1 MRYAGFLISFSGFL
15 FVNALLL
22 NAPVALVLWLARRR
36 IAPRTARAVLA
47 CGFAAATFYMLYR
60 IEWFDVWRHGVP
72 SLTYVARAYL
82 PWVAASGLAGW
93 AIARRFM
100 SFVRPAR

>member
-47 CGFAAATFYMLYR
+47 CGFAAATFYM
-60 IEWFDVWRHGVP
+60 H
-72 SLTYVARAYL
+72 
-82 PWVAASGLAGW
+82 AA
-93 AIARRFM
+93 
-100 SFVRPAR
+100 